1 MKYRLYEDSKND
13 TSNVVRNV
21 LRNRGIKNYKEY
33 LHLSSNCEIPYSEL
47 DNIDDAVK
55 MFMEHFY
62 KKNTIGII
70 PDSDVD
76 GMCSSAMIY
85 LYINQLYH
93 SMCDTK
99 DDYPIEI
106 IYHKRNKGHGL
117 SDVNISENVK
127 LLIIADAGTNDTD
140 ECKQLSEKGID
151 IIILDHHEQEKDN
164 PYAIIVN
171 NQNSQYYS
179 NKQLC
184 GAGIVYKWL
193 NALDDCTWEQFA
205 DNYLDLVA
213 LANISD
219 VMDLREYE
227 TRYLV
232 NTGLSNINNKFF
244 KALIKAQD
252 YSMNGKVNIH
262 NVQWYLTPVINA
274 LIRIGTEEER
284 EFLFNAFIEKDQMFD
299 YKKRATKDHPEEI
312 IQETIY
318 DRAARLCKNAK
329 SRQDKKRDKAFKDIS
344 EFLKKSN
351 EENQVNIIDATKY
364 IDSGLTGLVA
374 IKIAETFHRPCI
386 LLNKSSD
393 GTYGGSARNFNHS
406 PISNFK
412 DIVNEINVFNFAQGH
427 QGAFGISIDDSK
439 IDIAKEKLNELLKYV
454 VYDTTYNVDFVLDVE
469 EVDESLIIELS
480 KFDDIICQGI
490 DEPLIAVENI
500 SLPRDK
506 FIVIGKTED
515 TITFE
520 SNGVK
525 YIQFKCKE
533 GNGLYD
539 FIQDAWSDD
548 NWISFTIVGKPGINN
563 YNGVL
568 TPQVIIEDVEVLNS
582 NTISDDS
589 EEDW

>member
-1 MKYRLYEDSKND
+1 M
-13 TSNVVRNV
+13 V
-21 LRNRGIKNYKEY
+21 
-33 LHLSSNCEIPYSEL
+33 C
-47 DNIDDAVK
+47 
-55 MFMEHFY
+55 
-62 KKNTIGII
+62 
-70 PDSDVD
+70 
-76 GMCSSAMIY
+76 
-85 LYINQLYH
+85 
-93 SMCDTK
+93 
-99 DDYPIEI
+99 
-106 IYHKRNKGHGL
+106 
-117 SDVNISENVK
+117 
-127 LLIIADAGTNDTD
+127 
-140 ECKQLSEKGID
+140 
-151 IIILDHHEQEKDN
+151 
-164 PYAIIVN
+164 
-171 NQNSQYYS
+171 
-179 NKQLC
+179 
-184 GAGIVYKWL
+184 
-193 NALDDCTWEQFA
+193 
-205 DNYLDLVA
+205 
-213 LANISD
+213 
-219 VMDLREYE
+219 
-227 TRYLV
+227 
-232 NTGLSNINNKFF
+232 
-244 KALIKAQD
+244 
-252 YSMNGKVNIH
+252 
-262 NVQWYLTPVINA
+262 
-274 LIRIGTEEER
+274 
-284 EFLFNAFIEKDQMFD
+284 
-299 YKKRATKDHPEEI
+299 
-312 IQETIY
+312 
-318 DRAARLCKNAK
+318 
-329 SRQDKKRDKAFKDIS
+329 
-344 EFLKKSN
+344 
-351 EENQVNIIDATKY
+351 
-364 IDSGLTGLVA
+364 
-374 IKIAETFHRPCI
+374 
-386 LLNKSSD
+386 D